1 MGLIA
6 LGYLYWM
13 RRVGYSPFQT
23 VGGGGLMGY
32 FQSQELGT
40 HNLSSEVYPVG
51 KLQSHFT
58 CGFNFR
64 YYCHL

>member
-23 VGGGGLMGY
+23 VGGGAYGLLPKSRAWHAQLVFRGLPCWEASVTLY
-32 FQSQELGT
+32 LWFQ
-40 HNLSSEVYPVG
+40 
-51 KLQSHFT
+51 F
-58 CGFNFR
+58 
-64 YYCHL
+64 